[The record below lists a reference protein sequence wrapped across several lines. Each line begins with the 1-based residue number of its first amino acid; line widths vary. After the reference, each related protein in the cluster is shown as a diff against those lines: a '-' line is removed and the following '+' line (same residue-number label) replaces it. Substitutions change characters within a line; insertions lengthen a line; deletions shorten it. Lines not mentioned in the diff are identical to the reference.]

1 MAISPLGYMALRC
14 SIVEI
19 MTCFMLVSR
28 YLNYRNS
35 SWHSHH
41 SVHFSRQLCLYK
53 LAIHIWKVCL
63 ICGSFLIL
71 KLPHEIYFL
80 SVVIG
85 NLNINLIFHVNLF
98 ISTNLCQMFLYLQ
111 FFWWQIKWWSA
122 SISWCCHLP
131 YPSIYFSTKSIFSFC
146 WPNWLIAPSYK

>member
-1 MAISPLGYMALRC
+1 MLKCKDLMLHIRSKIMAISPLGNMALRC

-71 KLPHEIYFL
+71 KLPHEKYFY

-98 ISTNLCQMFLYLQ
+98 ISTQSLSDVSVSTIFLVAN
-111 FFWWQIKWWSA
+111 KVMVS
-122 SISWCCHLP
+122 
-131 YPSIYFSTKSIFSFC
+131 FS
-146 WPNWLIAPSYK
+146 